1 MRRTQ
6 LRAKIGTTLADNE
19 AGTFGEIETVS
30 VFVKTQT
37 TNTGMDET
45 I

>member
-1 MRRTQ
+1 MSRTQ
-6 LRAKIGTTLADNE
+6 LRAKTGTTLADNE
-19 AGTFGEIETVS
+19 AGMIGEMETVS

-37 TNTGMDET
+37 TNTGMEEM